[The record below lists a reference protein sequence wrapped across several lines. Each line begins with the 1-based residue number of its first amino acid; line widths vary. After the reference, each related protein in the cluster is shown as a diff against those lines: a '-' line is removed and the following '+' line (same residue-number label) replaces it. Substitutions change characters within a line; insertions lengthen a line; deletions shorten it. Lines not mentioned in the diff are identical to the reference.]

1 MLSFP
6 KILLTIAVI
15 AAVFLVGKAISR
27 RSKVMVRKGTGKSDR
42 KGRRDESVDLSKC
55 SLCDTFVGPDSLACE
70 RQDCPQRE

>member
-6 KILLTIAVI
+6 KILLTIAII

-55 SLCDTFVGPDSLACE
+55 SLCDTFAHFG
-70 RQDCPQRE
+70 RQEEFP